1 MIKRERFQQDI
12 RQAVTQR
19 KRINDLQQVGESRES
34 QDTAEG
40 AKHHKEDHVE
50 HHQHQGNP
58 KPLHAH
64 VRTESVEAVTQEIR
78 QQARG
83 NNDGHVDNQ
92 YRKTRQYPVRQ
103 IFFNEL
109 FHLCFSNFLQI

>member
-50 HHQHQGNP
+50 RHQHQGNP

-64 VRTESVEAVTQEIR
+64 VCTESVEAVTQEIR
-78 QQARG
+78 QQARR

-109 FHLCFSNFLQI
+109 FHLYFSNFLQI